1 MVNMNDLEWG
11 LRLDNTDNV
20 LAAYGARTIFKF
32 GQMDFPHDR
41 QNFLGEETHRTLLR
55 EWINS
60 KALPALRKHIQ
71 EKNWVPSTEETF
83 TFEDWP
89 YVLKASPRGS
99 HGYIYIGAYMKG
111 FDQFPEIDG
120 VEVKW
125 SGDFVPKIDDTVFC
139 RVNGIGPGKVLGYYI
154 EHKWVGLIVMPNN
167 PPEWY
172 LNQNGPNTPCGLS
185 GVDFCRLDEN
195 NADSQTPNK

>member
-11 LRLDNTDNV
+11 LQLDNADNV
-20 LAAYGARTIFKF
+20 LAAYGARTIFKS

-41 QNFLGEETHRTLLR
+41 QSFLGEETLQTLLR
-55 EWINS
+55 KWINS

-89 YVLKASPRGS
+89 YALKASPRGS

-111 FDQFPEIDG
+111 LDQLPEIDD

-125 SGDFVPKIDDTVFC
+125 SGDFIPKIGDTVFC
-139 RVNGIGPGKVLGYYI
+139 RVNGIGQCKVLGYYV
-154 EHKWVGLIVMPNN
+154 ENGWIVVIALPGK
-167 PPEWY
+167 PPEWFTH
-172 LNQNGPNTPCGLS
+172 QNGKNAICGLFGTEIQKLES
-185 GVDFCRLDEN
+185 
-195 NADSQTPNK
+195 